1 MYQKFIITNDGVLK
15 FGHVYLHRDMLP
27 IGEDDCHGGG
37 LWKIDHSRNAILL
50 FGRSFDFGGPDF
62 NYVRRIDWTGVGGR
76 PLPLFFLPHCH
87 QIILDITPTSSVCVP
102 PRYVPCY

>member
-37 LWKIDHSRNAILL
+37 LWKIDHGRNAILL

-76 PLPLFFLPHCH
+76 PLPLFFLPHWPKED
-87 QIILDITPTSSVCVP
+87 ILEPVYANP
-102 PRYVPCY
+102 